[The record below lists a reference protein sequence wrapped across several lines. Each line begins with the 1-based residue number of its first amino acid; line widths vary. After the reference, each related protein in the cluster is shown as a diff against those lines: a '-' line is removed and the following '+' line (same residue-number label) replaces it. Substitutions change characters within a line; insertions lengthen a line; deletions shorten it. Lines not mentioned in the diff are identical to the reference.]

1 MLFQCFLHC
10 LLLVFG
16 CLSAFYFSSSA
27 HFPIR
32 FLHAHFP
39 FWPKRFVLSFACCV
53 YYSVSVSFLRHIRA
67 LFFRKSFRRRCLKWA
82 TPLEKSNKKKPNE
95 NVHRNDFSRSRFS
108 FCSLLSLRM
117 FASASYRAQSSFCFE
132 ASANILCVFNLC
144 QILLHKLG
152 NETFGNGKRQQQQR
166 WHQRK
171 RKRRRR
177 SWKKENTR
185 EKKSELYI

>member
-1 MLFQCFLHC
+1 MLIFHFGRSDSFFLSLAVC
-10 LLLVFG
+10 I
-16 CLSAFYFSSSA
+16 
-27 HFPIR
+27 IR
-32 FLHAHFP
+32 FRSHFLGI
-39 FWPKRFVLSFACCV
+39 FVHFSFVNRFVADASNERPP
-53 YYSVSVSFLRHIRA
+53 S
-67 LFFRKSFRRRCLKWA
+67 KKA
-82 TPLEKSNKKKPNE
+82 TKKKPNE